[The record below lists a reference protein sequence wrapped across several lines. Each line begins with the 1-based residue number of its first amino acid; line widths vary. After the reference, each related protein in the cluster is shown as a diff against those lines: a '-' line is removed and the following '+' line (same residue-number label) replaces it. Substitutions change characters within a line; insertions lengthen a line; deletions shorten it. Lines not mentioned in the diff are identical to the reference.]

1 MSSRRRVALKAFALG
16 IAITILAPM
25 ALARSVDLQ
34 RDHGSAVDA
43 SVAKDATAIVSA
55 PPNSRVPSGIVM
67 RLAAWVA
74 ATADNGDLPF
84 MIVDKLD
91 ARIFAFNT
99 RGDFLGSAPVLI
111 GLARGDDAAPGIG
124 VLKLSQISADQR
136 TTPAGRFMA
145 KFGAAEGHGKVL
157 WVDFRDGIALHP
169 VMSVSAGEHRLER
182 IKSSDPE
189 QHRISY
195 GCINVPAAFYDDVLL
210 SALTGGGAVVYVLP
224 DSKAVAEVFPVFAAT
239 IGGGHDGEPV
249 LADQ

>member
-16 IAITILAPM
+16 IAITIPASMAP
-25 ALARSVDLQ
+25 AQSFQ
-34 RDHGSAVDA
+34 RDHRSALDA
-43 SVAKDATAIVSA
+43 SVAKDATAIAPA
-55 PPNSRVPSGIVM
+55 PPNSRVPSGIAM

-74 ATADNGDLPF
+74 ATADNGDVPF
-84 MIVDKLD
+84 IIVDKLD

-145 KFGAAEGHGKVL
+145 KFGAAEGHAKVL
-157 WVDFRDGIALHP
+157 WVDLRDGIALHP
-169 VMSVSAGEHRLER
+169 VMSVNLGEHRLER

-195 GCINVPAAFYDDVLL
+195 GCINVPAAFYDDVVL
-210 SALTGGGAVVYVLP
+210 SALTGGAAIVYVLP

-239 IGGGHDGEPV
+239 LGGGHDGEQV